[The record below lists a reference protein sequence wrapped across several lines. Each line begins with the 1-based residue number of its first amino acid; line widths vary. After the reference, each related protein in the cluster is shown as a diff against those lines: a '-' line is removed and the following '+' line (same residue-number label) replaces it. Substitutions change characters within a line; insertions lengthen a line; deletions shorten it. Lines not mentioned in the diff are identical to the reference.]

1 MTAVLTSV
9 LSILAITA
17 LAWAAKRTLRAP
29 VCPICMGVGGT
40 WLWMLVAR
48 YLGLAFDTSMLP
60 VRLGG
65 SVVGVAYQLEKRLSE
80 GRSALLWKS
89 LFIPFGL
96 AAAYGVALPNWTAF
110 ATASVALLIVTGIFF
125 APLQAEPR
133 HSAAVEKLREQ
144 MKKCC

>member
-1 MTAVLTSV
+1 MTAVLTPV

-17 LAWAAKRTLRAP
+17 LAWAAKRMLRAP
-29 VCPICMGVGGT
+29 VCPVCMGVGGT

-48 YLGLAFDTSMLP
+48 HLGLAFDTSMLP
-60 VRLGG
+60 VLLGG
-65 SVVGVAYQLEKRLSE
+65 SAVGIAYQVERRLPE

-96 AAAYGVALPNWTAF
+96 AAAYGVSLPNWTVLA
-110 ATASVALLIVTGIFF
+110 AASVALAIVTGIFF
-125 APLQAEPR
+125 AHPQAAPR
-133 HSAAVEKLREQ
+133 DSAAIEKLQEQ